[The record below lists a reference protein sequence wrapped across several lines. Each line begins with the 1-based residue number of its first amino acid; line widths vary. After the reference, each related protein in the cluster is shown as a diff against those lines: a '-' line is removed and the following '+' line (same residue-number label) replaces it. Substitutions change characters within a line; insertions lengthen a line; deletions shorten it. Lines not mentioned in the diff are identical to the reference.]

1 MFGVIG
7 LGQMGGAIARRL
19 VAENKDPQVF
29 DISAEAMVATGAKRC
44 AQSPA
49 EMVAECDIILV
60 VVLDDAQVRH
70 VVTGEDGIL
79 AGFAQA
85 RKSHQSRRSL
95 EPRSSDPQ
103 SSDSRSLEPQPRRS
117 SDPRSSDPQ
126 SRQPL
131 EPSPHWPPVVLVHST
146 IHPETASELAE
157 QCAEAGLDM
166 LDAPVTGGARAVEN
180 GDLVVMLGGPQQVC
194 DQVVPELSDY
204 VGLAVRV
211 GDWGAGQRAKIARNL
226 ITYSEWVVAA
236 EATALAAASSVD
248 IEQFWKVI
256 DHSDLHI
263 GSHGGFGGIRSLL
276 PAPDAMRPLAG
287 LARKDL
293 ELASALARQMD
304 CDPWLPDRAASLMSA
319 VLLGE

>member
-60 VVLDDAQVRH
+60 VVLDGAQVRH

-79 AGFAQA
+79 AGFSQA
-85 RKSHQSRRSL
+85 RKSHQS
-95 EPRSSDPQ
+95 
-103 SSDSRSLEPQPRRS
+103 RRS

-263 GSHGGFGGIRSLL
+263 GSHGGFGGIE
-276 PAPDAMRPLAG
+276 AFCRP
-287 LARKDL
+287 
-293 ELASALARQMD
+293 QMP
-304 CDPWLPDRAASLMSA
+304 CDHWQ
-319 VLLGE
+319 V